1 MLTPPTTSK
10 LSELA
15 KLFLKLGTIGFGGPA
30 AHIAMMQSEVVKKRQ
45 WLTETEFLDLVGAT
59 NLIPGPNSTEIAIH
73 IGLLKAGWL
82 GLIITGISFIFPA
95 FCITSIFGFVYVK
108 YGSLPAIT
116 PLFYGI
122 KPVVLGIIINAIW
135 RLSKKA
141 IKNRQLL
148 LISITVALLNVKG
161 LNEVIA
167 MLIGGL
173 MGIIWLKNIPP
184 KEQIKSHIFLPLIL
198 AQTINPVTSVSLWQ
212 LGLFFL
218 KVGSVLF
225 GGGYLLIAFLQGELV
240 DQYHWLTQKQ
250 LLDSIAIGQFT
261 PGPISSTATFIG
273 YIIAGFPGAI
283 IATIGIFLP
292 SFIFVALLN
301 KLIKFLR
308 NSHIASAFLD
318 AVNVSAIALMA
329 VTILNLSKTT
339 ITPNFPQIDIIAAI
353 IAIAAS
359 LCAILFQINSIW
371 LILAGAIIGY
381 FKYIIL

>member
-1 MLTPPTTSK
+1 
-10 LSELA
+10 
-15 KLFLKLGTIGFGGPA
+15 
-30 AHIAMMQSEVVKKRQ
+30 
-45 WLTETEFLDLVGAT
+45 
-59 NLIPGPNSTEIAIH
+59 IH
-73 IGLLKAGWL
+73 IGLLQAGWL
-82 GLIITGISFIFPA
+82 GLIIAGISFILPA
-95 FCITSIFGFVYVK
+95 FCITSIFAFMYVK
-108 YGSLPAIT
+108 YGSLPAIA

-122 KPVVLGIIINAIW
+122 KPVVLGIIVNAVW
-135 RLSKKA
+135 RLGKKA
-141 IKNRQLL
+141 VKNRKLL

-173 MGIIWLKNIPP
+173 MGIFWLRNNPP
-184 KEQIKSHIFLPLIL
+184 KEQNKSHILLPLIL

-240 DQYHWLTQKQ
+240 DQYHWLTQQQ

-318 AVNVSAIALMA
+318 AVNVSAIALMT
-329 VTILNLSKTT
+329 VTIFNLSKTT
-339 ITPNFPQIDIIAAI
+339 ITPNFPQIDIIAGI
-353 IAIAAS
+353 IAIAS
-359 LCAILFQINSIW
+359 SFCAIVLQINSIW

-381 FKYIIL
+381 IKYMILLLIIF